1 MLIGR
6 YDVMH
11 RDHPRDE
18 ARYHD
23 VTIPEQCMQMMVS
36 CAECEG
42 GISGSQRYTLFG
54 AREWQKQQ
62 EEIQQ
67 PVRQKRNKHCH
78 HQLLQQ
84 HREVTRRIRFRTHS
98 VYVYNHIHFFL
109 FLASIKR
116 KGSPALVSWPPATTH
131 TLEGGG

>member
-42 GISGSQRYTLFG
+42 DFWITKIYIIWGEGMAETAGRNSTASETKKKQALSSSAFAAAPRGHSEDQVQDTL
-54 AREWQKQQ
+54 
-62 EEIQQ
+62 
-67 PVRQKRNKHCH
+67 
-78 HQLLQQ
+78 
-84 HREVTRRIRFRTHS
+84 RIC
-98 VYVYNHIHFFL
+98 V
-109 FLASIKR
+109 
-116 KGSPALVSWPPATTH
+116 
-131 TLEGGG
+131 